1 MRLLGRPI
9 SKKEALLKTFLHSIN
24 EWHKIL
30 FHETN
35 SGDDNDD
42 YDDDHRKDD
51 DDDDDHR
58 DDDDDNDHKDDR

>member
-1 MRLLGRPI
+1 MRLLGHSI
-9 SKKEALLKTFLHSIN
+9 LKKEALLKTFLHSIN
-24 EWHKIL
+24 EWHKVL

-42 YDDDHRKDD
+42 YDDDHKDD

-58 DDDDDNDHKDDR
+58 DDDDDDDHKDDR